1 MTNTEPES
9 DNIPVARLP
18 NGYSNWLDYALSTL
32 DVRALE
38 IQALFNEDSTFDRDA
53 VRFAARQ
60 ELDELRN
67 KAAALDKLLAKS
79 LKKPT
84 LL

>member
-18 NGYSNWLDYALSTL
+18 DGYSSWLDYALSAL

-38 IQALFNEDSTFDRDA
+38 IEALFNDDLTFDRDA
-53 VRFAARQ
+53 VRLAARQ

-79 LKKPT
+79 PNKPT
-84 LL
+84 PL